1 MRVCV
6 CVCNQSVECV
16 HVPLP
21 HQLRIRHAIF
31 INIFKL
37 IFHLFNPLLLCAGG
51 HSGHIRWHAIPRHAT
66 PLHRDGARLHAGLCN
81 NICAQLSVRQAVLRG
96 NPRTTRWLSGTSHY
110 TWPLHAISKPGA
122 KVGQLARAK
131 NKKKGKTHCSYAMR
145 PPKQLTAESSRREQ
159 KNTCAWSGNF
169 VGAGRLCHCGCCA
182 LPALCVSVN
191 YSQVSP
197 LSAARL
203 GYARLGRQR

>member
-1 MRVCV
+1 MCV
-6 CVCNQSVECV
+6 GNQSVV

-96 NPRTTRWLSGTSHY
+96 NPRTTRWLSGRSHY
-110 TWPLHAISKPGA
+110 TWPLHAISKPAA
-122 KVGQLARAK
+122 KVGQLAGAK
-131 NKKKGKTHCSYAMR
+131 NKKKGKNTLLIRHVAPEAINSR
-145 PPKQLTAESSRREQ
+145 VEPQRAE
-159 KNTCAWSGNF
+159 KY
-169 VGAGRLCHCGCCA
+169 LCLVWEFLWGWQA
-182 LPALCVSVN
+182 LPLWLLRIAGIVRECQL
-191 YSQVSP
+191 
-197 LSAARL
+197 
-203 GYARLGRQR
+203 

>member
-1 MRVCV
+1 MQFPAMRRLSIATAHAFMLVYATTSAPSFQCV
-6 CVCNQSVECV
+6 KQCFEEIREQRADFQVGRIIHGPCM
-16 HVPLP
+16 
-21 HQLRIRHAIF
+21 QLVSRGP
-31 INIFKL
+31 KL
-37 IFHLFNPLLLCAGG
+37 DSSREQKI
-51 HSGHIRWHAIPRHAT
+51 
-66 PLHRDGARLHAGLCN
+66 
-81 NICAQLSVRQAVLRG
+81 
-96 NPRTTRWLSGTSHY
+96 
-110 TWPLHAISKPGA
+110 
-122 KVGQLARAK
+122 
-131 NKKKGKTHCSYAMR
+131 KKKGKTHCSYAMR